1 MASLKDQA
9 LLVSL
14 SVTKPQMT
22 KKDRKATADAE
33 AANGAHGA
41 GAYVKRL
48 YPKHLIDPIVQV
60 ENEARGYMYSVT
72 LPWNKGIQLLPS
84 VKYMEFAERMRKY
97 EVAFNQAVTVFLS
110 NFANVLNEAKLAQGN
125 LFDASE
131 YPDLSE
137 LRQDFRFK
145 AKYFPI
151 ADSND
156 FRLKVEQNVLSDIK
170 REAEESMRLALTEAM
185 REPYRRLFEAL
196 ERIHTQCAK
205 AETRIYDSL
214 MDNLQELFRIL
225 PALNFT
231 NDAKLNDLLTRCKD
245 SIYVRP
251 EVLRT
256 DPHTKANVA
265 ERAKLIME
273 QMKGFI

>member
-9 LLVSL
+9 MLVSL
-14 SVTKPQMT
+14 NVTKPQMT
-22 KKDRKATADAE
+22 KKDRKATQDAE
-33 AANGAHGA
+33 NANNAHGA

-60 ENEARGYMYSVT
+60 ENEARGYMYAQT
-72 LPWNKGIQLLPS
+72 LPWTKGIQLLPS
-84 VKYMEFAERMRKY
+84 VKFMEFADRMRKFELAY
-97 EVAFNQAVTVFLS
+97 SQAVTVFLN
-110 NFANVLNEAKLAQGN
+110 NFANVLGEAQLTQGN

-137 LRQDFRFK
+137 LKQGFSFR

-156 FRLKVEQNVLSDIK
+156 FRLKVEKDVLAEIK
-170 REAEESMRLALTEAM
+170 KEAEESMRLALAESM
-185 REPYRRLFEAL
+185 REPYRRLFEAV

-205 AETRIYDSL
+205 KESRIYDSL
-214 MDNLQELFRIL
+214 MDNLDELLDTL

-231 NDAKLNDLLTRCKD
+231 GDKQLDTLLERCRETI
-245 SIYVRP
+245 SVHP
-251 EVLRT
+251 ETLRT
-256 DPHTKANVA
+256 DPDIKEKVAGKA
-265 ERAKLIME
+265 LDILE
-273 QMKGFI
+273 QMRAFV